1 MSLKPPVRQRV
12 STKML
17 NDKERHLDHI
27 LGGGDGGMSVTTQA
41 VGESLLK
48 EDRAWLRPCQ

>member
-17 NDKERHLDHI
+17 NDKERHFVHI
-27 LGGGDGGMSVTTQA
+27 SGGGDGGMSVTTQA
-41 VGESLLK
+41 VGKSLLK
-48 EDRAWLRPCQ
+48 EDRAWLRACE

>member
-1 MSLKPPVRQRV
+1 
-12 STKML
+12 ML

>member
-17 NDKERHLDHI
+17 NDKERHFVHI
-27 LGGGDGGMSVTTQA
+27 SGGGDGGMSVTTQA

-48 EDRAWLRPCQ
+48 EDRAGLRACQ